1 MYPRDGVRKRM
12 SPEVGA
18 PLSLVFPPGRR
29 RRRRRRKVWEKEG
42 VVVEKEV
49 IYSKLTHSE

>member
-29 RRRRRRKVWEKEG
+29 RRRRRKVWEKAG